1 MNIIYMSS
9 PKHRKRRLVEMSA
22 DEHKAVLAG
31 LSEAEIEKKLIDEI
45 GAFSDLEW
53 HRTYKRYNAHRPTAP
68 LSMTTIPHD
77 KIEDAVKK
85 YNKMHEKQIQQKKD
99 YTKRKKG
106 RTEQKKI
113 ENTSASDPIE
123 LDSIEFDEDFFSQ
136 DVDQHDGGYRNRNK
150 HKQSGSKHKQ
160 SGTKG
165 TKRSGTKR
173 KSQQKSRRRRHN

>member
-1 MNIIYMSS
+1 MSS
-9 PKHRKRRLVEMSA
+9 PKHRKRRLAEMSV
-22 DEHKAVLAG
+22 DERKAVLAG

-53 HRTYKRYNAHRPTAP
+53 HRAYKKYNAHRPTEP

-99 YTKRKKG
+99 YTKRKKSH
-106 RTEQKKI
+106 TEQKKI
-113 ENTSASDPIE
+113 ENTSASVPIE

-136 DVDQHDGGYRNRNK
+136 DVDQHDGGYGNRNK
-150 HKQSGSKHKQ
+150 HKQSGTKRSGPKGTKHKQ
-160 SGTKG
+160 SGTK
-165 TKRSGTKR
+165 GTKR
-173 KSQQKSRRRRHN
+173 KSQQKSRRRHHN

>member
-1 MNIIYMSS
+1 MSS

-53 HRTYKRYNAHRPTAP
+53 HRAYKRYNAHRPTEP

-85 YNKMHEKQIQQKKD
+85 YNDMYERQIQQKKD

-106 RTEQKKI
+106 HTEQKKI
-113 ENTSASDPIE
+113 ENTNASVPIE

-136 DVDQHDGGYRNRNK
+136 DVDQHDGGYGNK
-150 HKQSGSKHKQ
+150 SKHKQ

-165 TKRSGTKR
+165 TKRRGTKKQ
-173 KSQQKSRRRRHN
+173 KSQQKSRRRQQKSRRRRHN